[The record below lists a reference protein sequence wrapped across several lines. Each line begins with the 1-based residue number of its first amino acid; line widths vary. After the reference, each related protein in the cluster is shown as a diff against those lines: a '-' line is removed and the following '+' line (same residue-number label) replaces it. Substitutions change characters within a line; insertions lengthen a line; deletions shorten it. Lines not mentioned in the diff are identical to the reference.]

1 MTCKDCIHYD
11 VCKDDYNCGYLF
23 KDENGNYFTD
33 DCQHFK
39 RKADFVEVVRCKDCK
54 YGDVSCHSLSKD
66 GKKQNA
72 NICSLIKKR
81 TSFRDKSR
89 KDVMLLFA
97 MCSSAVRKTK
107 LQKN

>member
-39 RKADFVEVVRCKDCK
+39 RKADFVEVVRCKDCTRANK
-54 YGDVSCHSLSKD
+54 YKERYFCSCDNTQMKPDDFCSYGVRRTD
-66 GKKQNA
+66 NA
-72 NICSLIKKR
+72 L
-81 TSFRDKSR
+81 
-89 KDVMLLFA
+89 
-97 MCSSAVRKTK
+97 
-107 LQKN
+107 